1 MSETVVVTAHVG
13 GALVALAAGFAA
25 ISVRT
30 GSRAH
35 KLAGKV
41 YLLGWAALALAGAL
55 LGADDGRLT
64 AFEALNAI
72 SFGLA
77 VAALLAVA
85 LRRRIGQRWLRLH
98 LDWMLSSLAG
108 LWVASANQL
117 LGRLAHALELPYPFW
132 LFVLLCASPFFF
144 LPRLGASLARRH
156 GLPDE
161 PRRARGEAAGAAERP
176 RRV

>member
-1 MSETVVVTAHVG
+1 MSETVLVTAHVG
-13 GALVALAAGFAA
+13 GALAALSAGFVA

-41 YLLGWAALALAGAL
+41 YMAGWAALALAGAL

-72 SFGLA
+72 SFGFA
-77 VAALLAVA
+77 IAALLAVA

-98 LDWMLSSLAG
+98 LDWMLTSLAG
-108 LWVASANQL
+108 LWVATANQL
-117 LGRLAHALELPYPFW
+117 LARLAHALDLPYPLW
-132 LFVLLCASPFFF
+132 LFVLLCLTPFVV

-156 GLPDE
+156 GLPAE
-161 PRRARGEAAGAAERP
+161 PRRVAGAGERP